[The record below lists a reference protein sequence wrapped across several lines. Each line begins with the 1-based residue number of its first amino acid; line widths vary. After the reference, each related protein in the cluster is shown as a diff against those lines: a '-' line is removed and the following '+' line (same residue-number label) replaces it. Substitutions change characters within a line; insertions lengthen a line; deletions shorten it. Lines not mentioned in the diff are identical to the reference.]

1 MNSQTG
7 VGRFGS
13 LMNIDKLILSLC
25 RLHSLVSFGSLM
37 NIDKL
42 IQRCGIIV
50 NCGCFGSLMNID
62 KLIQIISNVISN
74 RGFGSLMNIKLKET
88 ACGILFCKLLFYN
101 QRGDRGT
108 AFFGII

>member
-1 MNSQTG
+1 MD
-7 VGRFGS
+7 VLAL
-13 LMNIDKLILSLC
+13 LMNIDKLIHRLS
-25 RLHSLVSFGSLM
+25 RLFPTYSFGSLM

-50 NCGCFGSLMNID
+50 NCGCFGSLMNI
-62 KLIQIISNVISN
+62 
-74 RGFGSLMNIKLKET
+74 KLKET
-88 ACGILFCKLLFYN
+88 ACGILFCKLLFYI

>member
-1 MNSQTG
+1 MNIDKLIPKMNSQTG
-7 VGRFGS
+7 VGR
-13 LMNIDKLILSLC
+13 
-25 RLHSLVSFGSLM
+25 FGSLM

>member
-1 MNSQTG
+1 
-7 VGRFGS
+7 
-13 LMNIDKLILSLC
+13 MNIDKLIQKAFPNDAKF
-25 RLHSLVSFGSLM
+25 SFGSLM

-42 IQRCGIIV
+42 IPRFSIMPARVG
-50 NCGCFGSLMNID
+50 FGSLMNID
-62 KLIQIISNVISN
+62 KLIPNSDITDTITC
-74 RGFGSLMNIKLKET
+74 FGSLMNIKLKET

>member
-1 MNSQTG
+1 MNIDKLILGTKNVAIASGFGSLMNIDKLIPKMNSQTG

-13 LMNIDKLILSLC
+13 LMNIDKLIHIIGTMS
-25 RLHSLVSFGSLM
+25 
-37 NIDKL
+37 KL
-42 IQRCGIIV
+42 
-50 NCGCFGSLMNID
+50 FS
-62 KLIQIISNVISN
+62 
-74 RGFGSLMNIKLKET
+74 FGSLMNIKLKET

>member
-1 MNSQTG
+1 
-7 VGRFGS
+7 
-13 LMNIDKLILSLC
+13 
-25 RLHSLVSFGSLM
+25 M

-42 IQRCGIIV
+42 IQMLSFVYIV
-50 NCGCFGSLMNID
+50 FSFGSPMNID

>member
-1 MNSQTG
+1 MD
-7 VGRFGS
+7 VLAL
-13 LMNIDKLILSLC
+13 LMNIDKLIHRLS
-25 RLHSLVSFGSLM
+25 RLFPTYS
-37 NIDKL
+37 
-42 IQRCGIIV
+42 
-50 NCGCFGSLMNID
+50 FGSLMNID

-88 ACGILFCKLLFYN
+88 ACGILFCKLLFYI

>member
-1 MNSQTG
+1 
-7 VGRFGS
+7 
-13 LMNIDKLILSLC
+13 
-25 RLHSLVSFGSLM
+25 M

-42 IQRCGIIV
+42 IQSLE
-50 NCGCFGSLMNID
+50 NQLANFSFGSL
-62 KLIQIISNVISN
+62 L
-74 RGFGSLMNIKLKET
+74 NIKLKET